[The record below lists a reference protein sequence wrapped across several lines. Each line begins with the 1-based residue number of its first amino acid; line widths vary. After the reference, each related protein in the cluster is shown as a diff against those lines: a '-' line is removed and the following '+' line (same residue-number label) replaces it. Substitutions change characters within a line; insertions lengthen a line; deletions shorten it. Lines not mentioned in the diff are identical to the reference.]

1 MTKHIAVLG
10 APYHGHVNH
19 TLPVVADLVG
29 RGHRVTYVT
38 TEHFAPSVS
47 VTGARVV
54 TYESVWPAD
63 RSVPPEM
70 SADEMAEGPLKMLR
84 ENVSVTAAAEREL
97 AGDRPDVVV
106 YDTLMNFSGRVLAEK
121 WEVPAAQL
129 IPMLASNEHFSV
141 LAALA
146 QEFPAMDPHH
156 PALLEFGMKLA
167 EFRVGHGLSVPGPG
181 DILGVPEELN
191 VVFVAKEFQ
200 PAADT
205 FDERY
210 VFVGPAA
217 TAGGG
222 EAGSWQPPQG
232 DTPVLLIA
240 LGTLFNERPDFYRA
254 CLKAFADL
262 PFHVVMATGQHVD
275 PAGLGAVPE
284 SWEVHRQVPQ
294 RAVLEHAAVF
304 VTHAGIR
311 STMES
316 LAAGVPLV
324 AVPQSVELDFTAR
337 RIAELGLGVRVART
351 EASPEALREAVLT
364 AAEDAGIRK
373 RVTAMAGHARAGG
386 GAGAAADAIEAYAER
401 S

>member
-1 MTKHIAVLG
+1 MKKHIAVLG

-19 TLPVVADLVG
+19 TLPVVAGLIG

-38 TEHFAPSVS
+38 TDHFAPSVS
-47 VTGARVV
+47 EAGAKTV
-54 TYESVWPAD
+54 TYESVWPAN

-70 SADEMAEGPLKMLR
+70 SADEMAKGPLQLLQ
-84 ENVSVTAAAEREL
+84 ENMALTAAAEREL
-97 AGDRPDVVV
+97 AGDLPDLVV

-121 WEVPAAQL
+121 WGRTAVQL

-146 QEFPAMDPHH
+146 EEFPAMDPQH

-167 EFRVGHGLSVPGPG
+167 EFRIGHGLGAPTPG

-191 VVFVAKEFQ
+191 VVFVARDFQ

-210 VFVGPAA
+210 VFVGPGAV
-217 TAGGG
+217 AGGDD
-222 EAGSWQPPQG
+222 AGSWQPPQDAG
-232 DTPVLLIA
+232 PVLLVA

-262 PFHVVMATGQHVD
+262 PFHVVIATGEHVD
-275 PAGLGAVPE
+275 PAALGAVPANC
-284 SWEVHRQVPQ
+284 EVHRQVPQ
-294 RAVLEHAAVF
+294 RAVLAHARVF

-311 STMES
+311 STMEA
-316 LAAGVPLV
+316 LAAGTPLV

-337 RIAELGLGVRVART
+337 RIAELGIGVRVARAD
-351 EASPEALREAVLT
+351 ASPEALREAVLT
-364 AAEDAGIRK
+364 AAEDPSIRQK
-373 RVTAMAGHARAGG
+373 VAAMAEHVRSAGGAARAV
-386 GAGAAADAIEAYAER
+386 DAIEAFAER